1 MSFVAFSI
9 DAILPA
15 LGVIGDSFNILDP
28 NENQNIITSIFLGLA
43 MGQLIYGPI
52 ADSVGR
58 KPTIYIGFSF
68 FLIGSL
74 ICIFSTDMSSMLVGR
89 VLQGF
94 GLSANRI
101 ACVAI
106 IRDVFGGNEM
116 AKVMSFIMT
125 VFIIV
130 PTLAP
135 SLGHAL
141 MYQGEFYKGR
151 WQNVF
156 VFLLMFTTIV
166 TVWFAFKQNETL
178 EKDKRSKLSLK
189 KTGNVIVEV
198 FQNRQALSYTII
210 SGFVL
215 AGFMTYLSLAQQ
227 IFQIQYQKTETF
239 PYYFALIAIFIGLA
253 SFLNGKFVKVLGMFK
268 IVDWALRGIVLF
280 SGISILYTFLIEEP
294 SFTVFLLFLLPIM
307 FCIGLLFG
315 NLNSIAMEPLGRVA
329 GTGASVVGSVS
340 TFISVPISF
349 YIGGLYSN
357 SIYPLIIGFLV
368 LSVLSMIIVK
378 WVKYKDKKVLVYNS

>member
-156 VFLLMFTTIV
+156 VFLLS
-166 TVWFAFKQNETL
+166 FA
-178 EKDKRSKLSLK
+178 DLSC
-189 KTGNVIVEV
+189 
-198 FQNRQALSYTII
+198 LS
-210 SGFVL
+210 
-215 AGFMTYLSLAQQ
+215 
-227 IFQIQYQKTETF
+227 
-239 PYYFALIAIFIGLA
+239 P
-253 SFLNGKFVKVLGMFK
+253 
-268 IVDWALRGIVLF
+268 
-280 SGISILYTFLIEEP
+280 
-294 SFTVFLLFLLPIM
+294 FLL
-307 FCIGLLFG
+307 
-315 NLNSIAMEPLGRVA
+315 
-329 GTGASVVGSVS
+329 
-340 TFISVPISF
+340 
-349 YIGGLYSN
+349 
-357 SIYPLIIGFLV
+357 
-368 LSVLSMIIVK
+368 
-378 WVKYKDKKVLVYNS
+378 